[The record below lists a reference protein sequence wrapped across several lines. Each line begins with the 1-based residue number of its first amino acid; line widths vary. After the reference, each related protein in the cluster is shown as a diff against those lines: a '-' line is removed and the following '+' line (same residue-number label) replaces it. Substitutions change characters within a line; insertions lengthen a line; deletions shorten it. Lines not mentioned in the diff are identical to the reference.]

1 MIKTST
7 QNELIQYVYNELAD
21 DAFEQLEVALGQ
33 DMELV
38 AGFSE
43 LLLMQQLLDDA
54 AKAPRQQAI
63 DNILNYSK
71 SLSLQSN

>member
-21 DAFEQLEVALGQ
+21 PALEQLETALMH
-33 DMELV
+33 DNEL
-38 AGFSE
+38 ADGCSD
-43 LLLMQQLLDDA
+43 LLLIQQLLDGA
-54 AKAPRQQAI
+54 AKSPSQRSI

-71 SLSLQSN
+71 SLSLQS

>member
-21 DAFEQLEVALGQ
+21 DAFEQLEVALVQ
-33 DMELV
+33 DMEL
-38 AGFSE
+38 AASCSE
-43 LLLMQQLLDDA
+43 LLLIQQLLDDA
-54 AKAPRQQAI
+54 ARAPRQQAI

>member
-21 DAFEQLEVALGQ
+21 EACEQLEVAFRQ
-33 DMELV
+33 DNEL
-38 AGFSE
+38 AESCSD
-43 LLLMQQLLDDA
+43 LLVMQQMLDEA
-54 AKAPRQQAI
+54 TKAPRQQAI

-71 SLSLQSN
+71 SLSLQS